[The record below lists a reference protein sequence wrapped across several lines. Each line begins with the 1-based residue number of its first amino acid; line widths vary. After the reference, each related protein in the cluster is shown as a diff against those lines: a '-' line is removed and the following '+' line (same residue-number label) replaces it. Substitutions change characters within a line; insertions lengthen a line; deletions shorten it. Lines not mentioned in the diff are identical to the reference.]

1 MKKKIILLISLLSLT
16 SCNDPMFFE
25 GKKAT
30 EEEVNAFI
38 SNISDNRT
46 FLKPGWYE
54 YNCEQI
60 SSSIHKDNDN
70 NKYNI
75 VNKFVYNIKVLV
87 DKSSTSNKLE
97 LKKIVGTQKRY
108 DLNVSD
114 SNSLYVTYEYYGI
127 GNEIFILIK
136 DERTNEIQTIG
147 SEKYNFLFTPKFF
160 ETYDKYHENSYIKE
174 NSIHFKF
181 CIEEEGI
188 ISNKDLAFSYDDKYN
203 LNKGKYK
210 IDLKYLY
217 NDDWCT
223 LKSVETI
230 EPCEEQTFEVRK
242 DYEEETIWKYLII

>member
-1 MKKKIILLISLLSLT
+1 MKKKLLIIPLLLLT
-16 SCNDPMFFE
+16 SCNDSMFFE

-60 SSSIHKDNDN
+60 SSFIHKDKDN

-75 VNKFVYNIKVLV
+75 VNKCVYNIKVLV

-108 DLNVSD
+108 DLNASD
-114 SNSLYVTYEYYGI
+114 SNSLYATYEYYGI

-147 SEKYNFLFTPKFF
+147 SEKYSFLFHPHFF
-160 ETYDKYHENSYIKE
+160 EKLDKNYDATYIKE

-181 CIEEEGI
+181 DNRD
-188 ISNKDLAFSYDDKYN
+188 SNKRSHIDLAYLYDDQYN
-203 LNKGKYK
+203 LKIGKYEAK
-210 IDLKYLY
+210 LKNLY
-217 NDDWCT
+217 NIDGSS
-223 LKSVETI
+223 LELSETI

-242 DYEEETIWKYLII
+242 DYEEEAIWKYLII

>member
-1 MKKKIILLISLLSLT
+1 MKKKLLIIPLLLLT
-16 SCNDPMFFE
+16 SCNYPMFFE
-25 GKKAT
+25 GKKTT

-38 SNISDNRT
+38 SNISDNET

-60 SSSIHKDNDN
+60 SSFIHKDNDN

-75 VNKFVYNIKVLV
+75 VNKCVYNIKVLV

-108 DLNVSD
+108 DLNASD
-114 SNSLYVTYEYYGI
+114 SNSLYVTYEYYGV

-147 SEKYNFLFTPKFF
+147 SGKYSFLFHPHFF
-160 ETYDKYHENSYIKE
+160 EKLDKNYDATYIKE

-181 CIEEEGI
+181 DNRD
-188 ISNKDLAFSYDDKYN
+188 SNKKSHIYLAYLYDDQYN
-203 LNKGKYK
+203 LKIEKYEAK
-210 IDLKYLY
+210 LKNLY
-217 NDDWCT
+217 NIDGSS
-223 LKSVETI
+223 LELSETI

-242 DYEEETIWKYLII
+242 DYEEEAIWKYLII